1 MRWWAAWSCVPTDG
15 RTKAPCCVPSR
26 CAAAWLRWTA
36 LPPPTPC
43 VTQHWLDFLSALVPP
58 GSRLPVVL
66 VITRLDTIQAELRA
80 AEATRLVA
88 LVRATL
94 AGDRAQPPEESKA
107 ASAVASWSGLA
118 VADVIALDY
127 DDAAGVA
134 QLRGR
139 LFELTRREAQQTP
152 VPTGY
157 SVALRRMLERAD
169 TALGRGVEAHQPDVQ
184 ALIVPRAELES
195 FVTRAAPSVFA
206 DQALL
211 GRCITFF
218 HAMGLV
224 RIAEVGARFAV
235 CF

>member
-1 MRWWAAWSCVPTDG
+1 M
-15 RTKAPCCVPSR
+15 
-26 CAAAWLRWTA
+26 
-36 LPPPTPC
+36 
-43 VTQHWLDFLSALVPP
+43 DFLSALVPP

-66 VITRLDTIQAELRA
+66 VITRLDTIPAELRA

-107 ASAVASWSGLA
+107 ASAFASWWSGLA

-184 ALIVPRAELES
+184 ALIVPRAELEA

-224 RIAEVGARFAV
+224 RIVEVGARFAV
-235 CF
+235 CL